1 MGASNFKMIKGLEY
15 IYILSD
21 EDLYAQDDEG
31 KIDYA
36 LREDDYLAEI
46 KASLKEFNTF
56 MQYHTL
62 SLLDGYYE
70 GLQVDLKEFL
80 TIDNFDVSNY
90 DLMRDRA
97 LAVYLMEL
105 LALRHS
111 FKKIKLVASFSNGE
125 AFYEY
130 AK

>member
-1 MGASNFKMIKGLEY
+1 MGASNFKMIEGLDY
-15 IYILSD
+15 IYVLRD
-21 EDLYAQDDEG
+21 EDLYAQDEEG
-31 KIDYA
+31 KIDYD
-36 LREDDYLAEI
+36 LREDDFIAEI
-46 KASLKEFNTF
+46 KASLKDFNSF
-56 MQYHTL
+56 MQYHSL

-70 GLQVDLKEFL
+70 GLQVDIKKFL
-80 TIDNFDVSNY
+80 TIDNFNISDY

-105 LALRHS
+105 LALRHN
-111 FKKIKLVASFSNGE
+111 FKKIKLVVQASNGE

>member
-1 MGASNFKMIKGLEY
+1 MATANFKMIKGLEY
-15 IYILSD
+15 IYVLRD
-21 EDLYAQDDEG
+21 EDLYAQDEEG
-31 KIDYA
+31 KIDYD
-36 LREDDYLAEI
+36 LREDDFIAEI
-46 KASLKEFNTF
+46 KASLKDFNSF
-56 MQYHTL
+56 MQYHSL

-80 TIDNFDVSNY
+80 TIDNFDISKY
-90 DLMRDRA
+90 DLTRDRA

-111 FKKIKLVASFSNGE
+111 FKKIKLVAQASNGE